1 MKVCERENSK
11 CTWNIYINLLL
22 PHKSIY
28 KMKNIYSSFRIQLM
42 CTVSFIIDI
51 YALKKVGEHLIW
63 ISFILGMAK
72 VVCKYLEGIYGYCP
86 RALCNN

>member
-1 MKVCERENSK
+1 
-11 CTWNIYINLLL
+11 
-22 PHKSIY
+22 
-28 KMKNIYSSFRIQLM
+28 M